1 MQMGNVETAHI
12 WTCPI
17 CCCERHG
24 IIKDTGEGFFMELI
38 KSIQVRRSIRKFKS
52 DPVPDH
58 LIRELLE
65 AARLAPSGSN
75 LQASRYVVIK
85 SPAERLKLKECTPLP
100 FVARAPVVIACC
112 IDKGAMGTTMVR
124 YKELMEAQAF
134 VGTPLADDTTLIE
147 ASAKRRSSMD
157 EATIKAY
164 LTLNAAIAMEH
175 IVLRAVDLGLGSC
188 WIMMFDSAKTKS
200 MLGLDDRYDVV
211 ALLPIG
217 YPDQSPAARP
227 RLTLEELV
235 IKEI

>member
-1 MQMGNVETAHI
+1 
-12 WTCPI
+12 
-17 CCCERHG
+17 
-24 IIKDTGEGFFMELI
+24 
-38 KSIQVRRSIRKFKS
+38 
-52 DPVPDH
+52 
-58 LIRELLE
+58 LLE